1 MSPPVDVTFGYQK
14 VGHLAPI
21 VTLADELKKL
31 GINLKLVEF
40 VRYADART
48 ALLAGSLDVATVGP
62 ADLAIALSQGSTN
75 VMGLMGV
82 GSSPKYVIGRNG
94 VKLDSWD
101 DIKGKK
107 IAIAPGS
114 AVWFQ
119 FAATLVE
126 KGIPYNSFQAV
137 NIQGGGANFDQALQK
152 GEVDAIVT
160 WEPFESIPV
169 MEGYGFFAKNLE
181 YGSSKAVGPEL
192 GFIMTTKDMA
202 EKKRPVVERIV
213 WAYLKIQEELAAS
226 PQKFAEAYARLT
238 GLDPKVSAE
247 ASKAIKLGAVVS
259 PEQIRAQAKAFAD
272 LGVIQKDVS
281 GDIAQVLGRLVRRER
296 AQEMKLTADLL
307 LDNRAGKIALG
318 LLLPLLIILLWQ
330 AAGTNGSLFGGVL
343 PTPDRVWQAWKVWA
357 FGPAGMGLNPY
368 SGTWLDNALF
378 STERVAKGFGVA
390 ILFGV
395 PTRRTGTS
403 RSPNRVKRAERLP

>member
-1 MSPPVDVTFGYQK
+1 MTMRAWFSAFVLATLLPVTAQAVGPQPAPLSPPVEVTFGYQK

-21 VTLADELKKL
+21 VTLGDELKKL

-48 ALLAGSLDVATVGP
+48 ALLAGSLDIATVGP

-75 VMGLMGV
+75 VTGLMGV
-82 GSSPKYVIGRNG
+82 GGSPKYVVGRKG
-94 VKLDSWD
+94 VKLDSWE

-119 FAATLVE
+119 FAATLIE

-152 GEVDAIVT
+152 GEIDAIVS

-181 YGSSKAVGPEL
+181 YGQSKAVGPEL
-192 GFIMTTKDMA
+192 GFIMSTKDMA
-202 EKKRPVVERIV
+202 EKKRPVVERII

-226 PQKFAEAYARLT
+226 PQKFAEAYAKLT
-238 GLDPKVSAE
+238 GLDIKVSAE
-247 ASKAIKLGAVVS
+247 ASKSIKLGAVVS
-259 PEQIRAQAKAFAD
+259 PDQIKAQAKAFAD

-281 GDIAQVLGRLVRRER
+281 GDIT
-296 AQEMKLTADLL
+296 KYWD
-307 LDNRAGKIALG
+307 
-318 LLLPLLIILLWQ
+318 
-330 AAGTNGSLFGGVL
+330 GSFV
-343 PTPDRVWQAWKVWA
+343 A
-357 FGPAGMGLNPY
+357 
-368 SGTWLDNALF
+368 NAN
-378 STERVAKGFGVA
+378 K
-390 ILFGV
+390 
-395 PTRRTGTS
+395 
-403 RSPNRVKRAERLP
+403 K

>member
-1 MSPPVDVTFGYQK
+1 MRKWFSALAITALLPVAAHAVGPQPAPLSPAVEVTFGYQK

-21 VTLADELKKL
+21 VTLGDELKKL

-48 ALLAGSLDVATVGP
+48 ALLAGSLDIATVGP

-75 VMGLMGV
+75 VTGLMGV
-82 GSSPKYVIGRNG
+82 GGSPKYVVGRKG

-119 FAATLVE
+119 FAATLIE
-126 KGIPYNSFQAV
+126 KGIPYNSFTAV

-152 GEVDAIVT
+152 GEIDAIVS

-181 YGSSKAVGPEL
+181 YGQSKAVGPEL
-192 GFIMTTKDMA
+192 GFVMTTKDMA

-226 PQKFAEAYARLT
+226 PQKFAEAYAKLT
-238 GLDPKVSAE
+238 GLDVKVSAE
-247 ASKAIKLGAVVS
+247 ASKSITLGAVVS
-259 PEQIRAQAKAFAD
+259 PDQIKAQAKAFAD

-281 GDIAQVLGRLVRRER
+281 GDIA
-296 AQEMKLTADLL
+296 KYWD
-307 LDNRAGKIALG
+307 
-318 LLLPLLIILLWQ
+318 
-330 AAGTNGSLFGGVL
+330 GSFV
-343 PTPDRVWQAWKVWA
+343 A
-357 FGPAGMGLNPY
+357 
-368 SGTWLDNALF
+368 NAN
-378 STERVAKGFGVA
+378 K
-390 ILFGV
+390 
-395 PTRRTGTS
+395 
-403 RSPNRVKRAERLP
+403 K